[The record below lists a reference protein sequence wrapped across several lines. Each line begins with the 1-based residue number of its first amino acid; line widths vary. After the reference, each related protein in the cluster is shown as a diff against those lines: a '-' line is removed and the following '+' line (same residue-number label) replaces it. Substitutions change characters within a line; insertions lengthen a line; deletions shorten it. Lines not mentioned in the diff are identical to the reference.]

1 MMGSLFR
8 ESPAQAADGESALPE
23 GSGVG
28 ERVPLLPPLFD
39 PVPSTSSCRCAGIYR
54 GDGEG
59 EDRES
64 RFDSAGARVDVGC
77 GNGRI
82 GEGEPRGRRWY

>member
-1 MMGSLFR
+1 MSVTGSLFR

-28 ERVPLLPPLFD
+28 ERAPPVLD
-39 PVPSTSSCRCAGIYR
+39 PAPNTSSCRCAGIYR
-54 GDGEG
+54 GDGEE

-64 RFDSAGARVDVGC
+64 SFGSAGASVGGGC
-77 GNGRI
+77 GNGRT
-82 GEGEPRGRRWY
+82 GEGEP